1 MSPMRFI
8 KSLSISIPKRDYI
21 PTRNQ
26 EIETIRNIIRFF
38 DNETKNE
45 NNCCKSIDCKFSLDK
60 SYCTRPKC
68 MYFRDDKVMNRD
80 IHVIISCTPLLFPP
94 FSR

>member
-45 NNCCKSIDCKFSLDK
+45 NNCCKSMVRVVKLIFLYFTFSV
-60 SYCTRPKC
+60 SN
-68 MYFRDDKVMNRD
+68 FIFVRDNIIV
-80 IHVIISCTPLLFPP
+80 VIFI
-94 FSR
+94 